1 MSRTGNSYGDS
12 MKKLISVIL
21 MICSL
26 CLVTSYNCGSDRQ
39 KAEHTYSLLGFTVS
53 YNYPNGYNAVSS
65 DDDPNMGIYADGI
78 EDKLDWSISM
88 SVVNMNHLEFED
100 YKGELSKMTSDIKQN
115 DGVWTFIYKE
125 PQERTVI
132 LKWLECGK
140 LLTLLPAND
149 FNYDDAL
156 EIVRTFEIDVW
167 GEDVR

>member
-1 MSRTGNSYGDS
+1 

-21 MICSL
+21 TICSL
-26 CLVTSYNCGSDRQ
+26 CLVTSCNSDSDWL

-65 DDDPNMGIYADGI
+65 DDDPYMCIYADGI

-100 YKGELSKMTSDIKQN
+100 YKGELSKTTSDIKQN

-132 LKWLECGK
+132 LKWFECGK

-149 FNYDDAL
+149 FNYYDAL

-167 GEDVR
+167 GRGC

>member
-1 MSRTGNSYGDS
+1 
-12 MKKLISVIL
+12 
-21 MICSL
+21 
-26 CLVTSYNCGSDRQ
+26 
-39 KAEHTYSLLGFTVS
+39 
-53 YNYPNGYNAVSS
+53 
-65 DDDPNMGIYADGI
+65 MGIYADGI